1 MIKREQYLKK
11 IRGFYDSDLIKI
23 ITGIR
28 RSGKSVILETIM
40 NEIRNTTDN
49 IIYLNF
55 ENISTYE
62 MIKDGIALID
72 YVNKNRKTGKCYI
85 FLDEVQ
91 LLDRFYDGIK
101 TLRLYDNSI
110 FVTGSNS
117 EILSKE
123 ILKYFSGREVSFT
136 IRPFVYKELVEYANE
151 LNKKISINDYLVWGG
166 FPKRLEFDDESN
178 LISYLTELENTIII
192 KDLITRYKIKKELL
206 FKKVASFI
214 FKSNSRIFSSK
225 SVYDYIKNEKIKCSI
240 NTIIKFINYLKE
252 GYVIDSIEK
261 YSSKAKRELLYYEKL
276 YLTDVCFNSLRVAD
290 RRFDLEHNLE
300 NIVYN
305 ELTYMGY
312 KLQTFD
318 NNDKEIDFIAYK
330 DNKKYYIQV
339 AYSILNEKTYDRE
352 MNAFA
357 NLDNSNRKIIIT
369 NDDNDYSTSTV
380 SHIKLKDFLL
390 LRDLEEKK

>member
-1 MIKREQYLKK
+1 M
-11 IRGFYDSDLIKI
+11 
-23 ITGIR
+23 
-28 RSGKSVILETIM
+28 
-40 NEIRNTTDN
+40 
-49 IIYLNF
+49 
-55 ENISTYE
+55 
-62 MIKDGIALID
+62 
-72 YVNKNRKTGKCYI
+72 
-85 FLDEVQ
+85 DEVQ
-91 LLDRFYDGIK
+91 LLDKFYDGIK
-101 TLRLYDNSI
+101 TLRLKDNSI

-117 EILSKE
+117 ELLSKE

-136 IRPFVYKELVEYANE
+136 IRPFVYKELIEYANE
-151 LNKKISINDYLVWGG
+151 LNKEITINDYLVWGG
-166 FPKRLEFDDESN
+166 FPKRLEFDDENN

-214 FKSNSRIFSSK
+214 FKSNSRIFSRK
-225 SVYDYIKNEKIKCSI
+225 SVYDYIKNENIKCSI

-276 YLTDVCFNSLRVAD
+276 YLTDVCFNSLRVVD
-290 RRFDLEHNLE
+290 GRYDLEHNLE

-305 ELTYMGY
+305 ELVYMGY

-318 NNDKEIDFIAYK
+318 NNGKEIDFIAYK

-390 LRDLEEKK
+390 LRDLENI